1 MKSKHISR
9 EKYIETF
16 CRDTRILDRQVL
28 YVSAKTHAKIR
39 DITHLFREYHITTTS
54 LIDAILC
61 HHMETYRSILEE
73 LKMEK
78 HNDFLDR
85 FNRKSDENE

>member
-1 MKSKHISR
+1 MKPKHISR

-16 CRDTRILDRQVL
+16 CRDIRMHDRQVL

-54 LIDAILC
+54 HRCNSEPSHRDLQVHIRGA
-61 HHMETYRSILEE
+61 
-73 LKMEK
+73 KNGK
-78 HNDFLDR
+78 A
-85 FNRKSDENE
+85 